1 MHPLRLIHDKL
12 TEVAVEDIKAYEKGL
27 YEDMRNL
34 HESDVL
40 APIRNTGKL
49 DEATEQALDK
59 ALDDYTARFLQ
70 LKQ

>member
-1 MHPLRLIHDKL
+1 MLFRS
-12 TEVAVEDIKAYEKGL
+12 EKGL